1 MLAKAGV
8 SRLGIDLSEFHV
20 EELTP
25 TEFIPA
31 PAQGVLA
38 IQIREATELFEALQA
53 LHHPDVAEELAVERN
68 VLKLFGGGC
77 HLPLGVYCRRD
88 DG

>member
-31 PAQGVLA
+31 PAQGALA
-38 IQIREATELFEALQA
+38 IQIRESNPNCLKPCRHCTTPMLPKNWL
-53 LHHPDVAEELAVERN
+53 LN
-68 VLKLFGGGC
+68 VVC
-77 HLPLGVYCRRD
+77 
-88 DG
+88 

>member
-1 MLAKAGV
+1 MIAKAGV
-8 SRLGIDLSEFHV
+8 SRLGIDLSELHV

-38 IQIREATELFEALQA
+38 IQIRESNAELFEALQA
-53 LHHPDVAEELAVERN
+53 APPGCSRRTLAVERG
-68 VLKLFGGGC
+68 F
-77 HLPLGVYCRRD
+77 
-88 DG
+88 